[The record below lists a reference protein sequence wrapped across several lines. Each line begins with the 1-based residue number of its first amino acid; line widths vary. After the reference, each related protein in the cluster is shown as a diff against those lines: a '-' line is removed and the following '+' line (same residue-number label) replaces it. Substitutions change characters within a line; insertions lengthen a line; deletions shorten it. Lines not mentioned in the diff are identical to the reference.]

1 MAKRIYHL
9 SIEFDSETE
18 EVEYIL
24 ETLDEVEDSKTK
36 LKTVT
41 KINSINLSDHFDEE
55 TLKQI
60 AECTEMGE
68 T

>member
-24 ETLDEVEDSKTK
+24 ETLDEVEDEKTK

-60 AECTEMGE
+60 AECCEIGE